1 MQPGV
6 PVLNMSDDPDS
17 PPRANPNVDRSAF
30 APSSSLSNPQPLH
43 SFPDGA
49 QGDLVVVSMNG
60 ITCRFNEV
68 IANNDVHF
76 DLYRGEIH
84 ALLGENGAGKTTLM
98 SVLYGLYRPEVGEIY
113 VKGKR
118 ADIKSP
124 LDAIE
129 LGIAMVHQHFLLT
142 PSHTVTENII
152 VGLKSPGRSL
162 FLNTAEA
169 EKRILQLSRKYGLK
183 IDPKATVSDLSVG
196 EQQRV
201 EIIKALYRDIDILI
215 LDEPTSMLTPVEEKA
230 LFSTLYAMVKAG
242 LSIIF
247 ITHKLKEVIEVS
259 TRVTVLRGGKVV
271 GTVMTA
277 QTTETELAKL
287 MIGRSLTQGVGLQ
300 QEEIRAGIQKSSGV
314 KASAGP
320 TTVLELKNVFA
331 LNNSGVQALKD
342 LSLTVS
348 KGEILGI
355 AGVDGN
361 GQSEMAEI
369 VSGLRKVQSGQVV
382 IDGRDIIGMSP
393 KQIREWGLAYIPE
406 DRLNTGLILDYTIA
420 ENLILDRWYTRPYSG
435 KIFLNKDEMRRFAE
449 EVVTN
454 FDVRTPSLDVQVRS
468 LSGGNLQK
476 IVLGRELSKEHKVLI
491 AHNPTRGLDVGAA
504 EYVHKQLFKQRD
516 SGVGVL
522 LLSLDLDEILL
533 ASDRIAVIYAGTIMG
548 VFDRTTADVD
558 KIGPLMGGYVAEAGT

>member
-1 MQPGV
+1 MSDAGPSFLTNSTDDHSAYTPTSPSVPKPSESLSVRTQDDQ
-6 PVLNMSDDPDS
+6 PVL
-17 PPRANPNVDRSAF
+17 
-30 APSSSLSNPQPLH
+30 
-43 SFPDGA
+43 
-49 QGDLVVVSMNG
+49 SMNG
-60 ITCRFNEV
+60 ITCRFKDV
-68 IANNDVHF
+68 IANKDVHF
-76 DLYRGEIH
+76 DLFRGEIH
-84 ALLGENGAGKTTLM
+84 GLLGENGAGKTTLM
-98 SVLYGLYRPEVGEIY
+98 SVLYGLYKPEAGEIL
-113 VKGKR
+113 VKGR
-118 ADIKSP
+118 RVDIKSP
-124 LDAIE
+124 LDAIS

-142 PSHTVTENII
+142 PNHTVTENII
-152 VGLKSPGRSL
+152 VGVKPRERTI
-162 FLNTAEA
+162 FLRTTDA
-169 EKRILQLSRKYGLK
+169 EKKILELSKRYGLK
-183 IDPKATVSDLSVG
+183 IDPKAIVGNLSVG

-230 LFSTLYAMVKAG
+230 LFSTLSAMVKAG

-247 ITHKLKEVIEVS
+247 ITHKLQEVIEAS

-277 QTTETELAKL
+277 QTTETELARL
-287 MIGRSLTQGVGLQ
+287 MIGRMLTHSTDHQQGEIHVGI
-300 QEEIRAGIQKSSGV
+300 EKSHNT
-314 KASAGP
+314 KASAGQA
-320 TTVLELKNVFA
+320 TVLEIKNVFA
-331 LNNSGVQALKD
+331 LNNSAVQALKD

-382 IDGRDIIGMSP
+382 IDGRDITGMSP

-406 DRLNTGLILDYTIA
+406 DRLNTGLILEYSIA
-420 ENLILDRWYTRPYSG
+420 ENLILDRWYSRPYSG
-435 KIFLNKDEMRRFAE
+435 KIFLNKHEMKRFAE
-449 EVVTN
+449 EIVTN
-454 FDVRTPSLDVQVRS
+454 FDVRTPSLDIQVRY

-476 IVLGRELSKEHKVLI
+476 IVLGRELSREHKLII

-533 ASDRIAVIYAGTIMG
+533 VSDRIAVIYAGRIVG
-548 VFDRTTADVD
+548 VFDRATADVD
-558 KIGPLMGGYVAEAGT
+558 KIGPLMGGYVADASN

>member
-1 MQPGV
+1 MSDAGSFLLNNSNVDHSAYTPSSPSSPNPSHSLPAGTLGDL
-6 PVLNMSDDPDS
+6 PVL
-17 PPRANPNVDRSAF
+17 
-30 APSSSLSNPQPLH
+30 
-43 SFPDGA
+43 
-49 QGDLVVVSMNG
+49 SMNG

-68 IANNDVHF
+68 IANNDVHL
-76 DLYRGEIH
+76 DLFKSEIH
-84 ALLGENGAGKTTLM
+84 GLLGENGAGKTTLM
-98 SVLYGLYRPEVGEIY
+98 SVLYGLYKPEAGEIF

-118 ADIKSP
+118 VDIKSP
-124 LDAIE
+124 LDAIG

-152 VGLKSPGRSL
+152 VGLKSPGRSI
-162 FLNTAEA
+162 FLRMAEA
-169 EKRILQLSRKYGLK
+169 EKRILELSKRYGLK
-183 IDPKATVSDLSVG
+183 IDPKAIVGDLSVG

-230 LFSTLYAMVKAG
+230 LFSTLSAMVKAG

-247 ITHKLKEVIEVS
+247 ITHKLKEVIEAS
-259 TRVTVLRGGKVV
+259 TRVTVLRGGKVI

-287 MIGRSLTQGVGLQ
+287 MIGRSLTHSVGHR
-300 QEEIRAGIQKSSGV
+300 QEEIHVGIEKSPNA
-314 KASAGP
+314 KASAGLA
-320 TTVLELKNVFA
+320 TVLELKNVFA

-369 VSGLRKVQSGQVV
+369 VSGLRKIQSGQVL
-382 IDGRDIIGMSP
+382 IDGRGITGMSP

-406 DRLNTGLILDYTIA
+406 DRLNTGLILEYTIA
-420 ENLILDRWYTRPYSG
+420 ENLILDRWYSSPYSG
-435 KIFLNKDEMRRFAE
+435 KIFLDKHEMRRFAE
-449 EVVTN
+449 EIVTN
-454 FDVRTPSLDVQVRS
+454 FDVRTPSLDVQVRY

-476 IVLGRELSKEHKVLI
+476 IVLGRELSKEHKLLI

-504 EYVHKQLFKQRD
+504 EYVHKQLFKQKD

-533 ASDRIAVIYAGTIMG
+533 VSDRIAVIYAGRIMG
-548 VFDRTTADVD
+548 VFDRATADVD
-558 KIGPLMGGYVAEAGT
+558 KIGPLMGGYVAEATN

>member
-1 MQPGV
+1 MSGAGFSSPHLSPIVDPPANSAPSAPAPKPSQSLSGGTQSDQ
-6 PVLNMSDDPDS
+6 PVL
-17 PPRANPNVDRSAF
+17 
-30 APSSSLSNPQPLH
+30 
-43 SFPDGA
+43 
-49 QGDLVVVSMNG
+49 SMNG
-60 ITCRFNEV
+60 ITCRFNDV

-76 DLYRGEIH
+76 NLFRGEIH
-84 ALLGENGAGKTTLM
+84 GLLGENGAGKTTLM
-98 SVLYGLYRPEVGEIY
+98 SVLYGLYKPEAGEIF

-118 ADIKSP
+118 VDIKSP
-124 LDAIE
+124 LDAIG

-152 VGLKSPGRSL
+152 VGLKPPRRSI
-162 FLNTAEA
+162 FLRTAEA
-169 EKRILQLSRKYGLK
+169 ERKILELSQRYGLK
-183 IDPKATVSDLSVG
+183 IDPKAIVGDLSVG

-201 EIIKALYRDIDILI
+201 EIIKALYREIDILI

-230 LFSTLYAMVKAG
+230 LFSTLSAMVKAG

-247 ITHKLKEVIEVS
+247 ITHKLKEVIEAS
-259 TRVTVLRGGKVV
+259 TRVTVLRGGKVI
-271 GTVMTA
+271 GTVMTE

-287 MIGRSLTQGVGLQ
+287 MIGRSLSHSSAYQ
-300 QEEIRAGIQKSSGV
+300 QEEIHVGIQKSSNA
-314 KASAGP
+314 KASAGHA
-320 TTVLELKNVFA
+320 TVLELKNVFA

-342 LSLTVS
+342 LSLTVA

-361 GQSEMAEI
+361 GQSEIAEI
-369 VSGLRKVQSGQVV
+369 VSGLRKIQNGQVV
-382 IDGRDIIGMSP
+382 IDGRDVIGMSP

-406 DRLNTGLILDYTIA
+406 DRLNTGLILEYSIA
-420 ENLILDRWYTRPYSG
+420 ENLILDRWYSSPYSG
-435 KIFLNKDEMRRFAE
+435 KIFLNKHEMKRFAE
-449 EVVTN
+449 QIVSN
-454 FDVRTPSLDVQVRS
+454 FDVRTPSLDIQVRY

-476 IVLGRELSKEHKVLI
+476 IVLGRELSKEHKLLI

-504 EYVHKQLFKQRD
+504 EYVHKQIFKQRD

-533 ASDRIAVIYAGTIMG
+533 VSDRIAVIYAGRIMG

-558 KIGPLMGGYVAEAGT
+558 RIGPLMGGYEGEAVK

>member
-1 MQPGV
+1 MSGAGSSSPHLSPIVDPPADSAPSAPAQKPSQSLSGGTQSDQ
-6 PVLNMSDDPDS
+6 PVL
-17 PPRANPNVDRSAF
+17 
-30 APSSSLSNPQPLH
+30 
-43 SFPDGA
+43 
-49 QGDLVVVSMNG
+49 SMNG
-60 ITCRFNEV
+60 ITCRFNDV

-76 DLYRGEIH
+76 NLFRGEIH
-84 ALLGENGAGKTTLM
+84 GLLGENGAGKTTLM
-98 SVLYGLYRPEVGEIY
+98 SVLYGLYKPEAGEIF

-118 ADIKSP
+118 VDIKSP
-124 LDAIE
+124 LDAIG

-152 VGLKSPGRSL
+152 VGLKTPRRSI
-162 FLNTAEA
+162 FLRTTEA
-169 EKRILQLSRKYGLK
+169 ERKILELSQRYGLK
-183 IDPKATVSDLSVG
+183 IDPKAIVGDLSVG

-201 EIIKALYRDIDILI
+201 EIIKALYREIDILI

-230 LFSTLYAMVKAG
+230 LFSTLSAMVKAG

-247 ITHKLKEVIEVS
+247 ITHKLKEVIEAS
-259 TRVTVLRGGKVV
+259 TRVTVLRGGKVI
-271 GTVMTA
+271 GTVMTE

-287 MIGRSLTQGVGLQ
+287 MIGRSLTHSSAYQ
-300 QEEIRAGIQKSSGV
+300 QEEIHVGIQKSSNAKV
-314 KASAGP
+314 SAGRA
-320 TTVLELKNVFA
+320 TVLELKNVFA

-342 LSLTVS
+342 LSLTVA

-361 GQSEMAEI
+361 GQSEIAEI
-369 VSGLRKVQSGQVV
+369 VSGLRKIQNGQVV
-382 IDGRDIIGMSP
+382 IDGRDVIGMSP

-406 DRLNTGLILDYTIA
+406 DRLNTGLILEYSIA
-420 ENLILDRWYTRPYSG
+420 ENLILDRWYSSPYSG
-435 KIFLNKDEMRRFAE
+435 KIFLNKHEMKRFAE
-449 EVVTN
+449 EIVTN
-454 FDVRTPSLDVQVRS
+454 FDVRTPSLDIQVRY

-476 IVLGRELSKEHKVLI
+476 IVLGRELSKEHKLLI

-504 EYVHKQLFKQRD
+504 EYVHKQIFKQRD

-533 ASDRIAVIYAGTIMG
+533 VSDRIAVIYAGRIMG

-558 KIGPLMGGYVAEAGT
+558 RIGPLMGGYEGEAVK

>member
-1 MQPGV
+1 MSDAGSPPLTNSAVDHPTQAPSPPSDLNASQSWSDGTKGDQ
-6 PVLNMSDDPDS
+6 PVL
-17 PPRANPNVDRSAF
+17 
-30 APSSSLSNPQPLH
+30 
-43 SFPDGA
+43 
-49 QGDLVVVSMNG
+49 SMNG

-76 DLYRGEIH
+76 DLFRSEIH
-84 ALLGENGAGKTTLM
+84 GLLGENGAGKTTLM
-98 SVLYGLYRPEVGEIY
+98 NVLYGLYKPEAGEII

-124 LDAIE
+124 LDAIG

-152 VGLKSPGRSL
+152 VGLKPPGRSIL
-162 FLNTAEA
+162 LKTAEA
-169 EKRILQLSRKYGLK
+169 EKRILELSKRYGLK
-183 IDPKATVSDLSVG
+183 IDPKAIVGDLSVG

-230 LFSTLYAMVKAG
+230 LFSTLSAMVKAG

-247 ITHKLKEVIEVS
+247 ITHKLKEVMEAS
-259 TRVTVLRGGKVV
+259 TRVTVLRGGKAI

-287 MIGRSLTQGVGLQ
+287 MIGRSLTHGTGDRL
-300 QEEIRAGIQKSSGV
+300 EEVHVGIQKSSIA
-314 KASAGP
+314 KASAA
-320 TTVLELKNVFA
+320 LELKNVFA

-369 VSGLRKVQSGQVV
+369 VSGLRKIQGGQVI
-382 IDGRDIIGMSP
+382 IDGRDITGMSP

-406 DRLNTGLILDYTIA
+406 DRLNTGLILEYSIA
-420 ENLILDRWYTRPYSG
+420 ENLILDRWYSRPYSS
-435 KIFLNKDEMRRFAE
+435 KIFLNKHEMKRFAE
-449 EVVTN
+449 EIVKN
-454 FDVRTPSLDVQVRS
+454 FDVRTPSLDIKVRY

-476 IVLGRELSKEHKVLI
+476 IVLGRELSKERKLLI

-504 EYVHKQLFKQRD
+504 EYVHKQLIEQRD

-533 ASDRIAVIYAGTIMG
+533 VSDRVAVIYAGKIMG
-548 VFDRTTADVD
+548 VFERATVDVD
-558 KIGPLMGGYVAEAGT
+558 KIGPLMGGYVVEAGQ